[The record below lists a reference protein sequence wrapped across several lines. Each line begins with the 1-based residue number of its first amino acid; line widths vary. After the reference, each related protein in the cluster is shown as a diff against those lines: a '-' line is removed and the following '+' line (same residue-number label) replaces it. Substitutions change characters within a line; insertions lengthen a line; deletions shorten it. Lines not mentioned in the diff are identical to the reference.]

1 MARKVRLIGIAR
13 ASQHA
18 FLRQTPYAYDDLF
31 DYKDSSWVDAVINA
45 TGGRGVQY
53 ALDCI
58 SEGETI
64 GKFHATFAKY
74 VRGDGHFAVFRGP
87 SGGRYRADGLRVN
100 PMYGAVWEGLGVEVE
115 YNGSTM
121 PANPA
126 ARAFAAAFFD
136 YLSSNEWPKLQPNPI
151 RLMPGG
157 LERVVP
163 DGFELLGKDQV
174 SARSASHGRSEDW
187 MRPISG
193 EKLVY
198 ALEV

>member
-1 MARKVRLIGIAR
+1 MPIISTPCYTNINWLLI
-13 ASQHA
+13 
-18 FLRQTPYAYDDLF
+18 
-31 DYKDSSWVDAVINA
+31 
-45 TGGRGVQY
+45 
-53 ALDCI
+53 
-58 SEGETI
+58 
-64 GKFHATFAKY
+64 
-74 VRGDGHFAVFRGP
+74 
-87 SGGRYRADGLRVN
+87 
-100 PMYGAVWEGLGVEVE
+100 
-115 YNGSTM
+115 GSTM

-126 ARAFAAAFFD
+126 ARAFAAASFD